1 MDLLLEVDEGEVGNI
16 FQQLLEVPFSYFHLF
31 HVDVD
36 VVVIVVVQCAETVD
50 VVHVAKV
57 VDTTGV
63 AVARVLGP
71 NIFPDA
77 RGRQFALDA
86 LEITSLCH
94 EGEIE

>member
-1 MDLLLEVDEGEVGNI
+1 MEVDEGEVGNI

-36 VVVIVVVQCAETVD
+36 VVVVVVVIVVVQCAETVD